1 MAKGQKRSTKEPK
14 KQKAAEKKT
23 KKLAGPKYL
32 RQSEMI
38 QSGKAGIQR
47 LGLK

>member
-1 MAKGQKRSTKEPK
+1 MAKGQKRSAKEPK

-32 RQSEMI
+32 RQSEMF
-38 QSGKAGIQR
+38 QSGKTGTQKF
-47 LGLK
+47 GLK